1 MRTLILA
8 LLIAAGC
15 ADIAPIEDGKTYGS
29 IVTIKDLLTSCYLRK
44 AGDRVILFDTCW
56 RRSALEAGLAQH
68 NVTPDQVT
76 HVFMTHG
83 HADHVGG
90 LSLLANAKVFALQP
104 EQPTLTE
111 HAHNHGAID
120 ERLSDGQ
127 ELRFGDHTI
136 RVLAVPGHTPGTA
149 VYWVNGVLLLGDA
162 ARITKAG
169 ALVSEEGFSEKPK
182 QAAESLAA
190 LAARVQRDRLDV
202 DWLVPAHT
210 GPASGLQP
218 LLNFAATSQTEE

>member
-1 MRTLILA
+1 MRTLTLI
-8 LLIAAGC
+8 LLISAGC

-29 IVTIKDLLTSCYLRK
+29 IVTIKDLFTSCYLLK
-44 AGDRVILFDTCW
+44 DGDRVILFDTCW
-56 RRSALEAGLAQH
+56 RHSALKAGLAQH
-68 NVTPDQVT
+68 DVTPAQVT

-90 LSLLANAKVFALQP
+90 LSLLTNAKVFALHP
-104 EQPTLTE
+104 EQPTLIE

-120 ERLSDGQ
+120 ERLTDGQ

-162 ARITKAG
+162 ARINKAG
-169 ALVSEEGFSEKPK
+169 AMLSEEGFSEKPE
-182 QAAESLAA
+182 QAAESLAG
-190 LAARVQRDRLDV
+190 LAARVQRERLTV

-210 GPASGLQP
+210 GSAAGLQP
-218 LLNFAATSQTEE
+218 LIDFAATAASP

>member
-1 MRTLILA
+1 MRTLLLA
-8 LLIAAGC
+8 LFVTSGC

-29 IVTIKDLLTSCYLRK
+29 VVTIKDLFTSCYLLK
-44 AGDRVILFDTCW
+44 AGDRVVMFDTCW
-56 RRSALEAGLAQH
+56 RQGALKSALEQH
-68 NVTPDQVT
+68 NVKPEQVT

-90 LSLLANAKVFALQP
+90 LPLLRNAKVLALQP
-104 EQPTLTE
+104 EQPNLTTNA
-111 HAHNHGAID
+111 HAHGAID

-127 ELRFGDHTI
+127 EFRFGDHVI

-162 ARITKAG
+162 GRVNQAG
-169 ALVSEEGFSEKPK
+169 AIVAEEGFSERPE

-190 LAARVQRDRLDV
+190 LAQRVQRDRLAV

-210 GPASGLQP
+210 GSAAGLQP
-218 LLNFAATSQTEE
+218 LLNFAATK

>member
-1 MRTLILA
+1 MRPLTLIL
-8 LLIAAGC
+8 LISTGC
-15 ADIAPIEDGKTYGS
+15 ADIKPIEDGKTYGS
-29 IVTIKDLLTSCYLRK
+29 IVTIKDLFTSCYLLK

-56 RRSALEAGLAQH
+56 RQSALKAGLAQH
-68 NVTPDQVT
+68 DVLPDQVT

-90 LSLLANAKVFALQP
+90 LSILANAKVFALQP
-104 EQPTLTE
+104 EQPNLTE
-111 HAHNHGAID
+111 HAHNYGAID

-162 ARITKAG
+162 ARINKAG
-169 ALVSEEGFSEKPK
+169 ALLSEEGFSEKPE

-190 LAARVQRDRLDV
+190 LAGRLQRKRLAV

-210 GPASGLQP
+210 GSAAGLQP
-218 LLNFAATSQTEE
+218 LLNFAATSQTE